1 MPQLA
6 RSITRMYREA
16 IVENFFKKS
25 LLVKFLETLPVQTL
39 INIGIEAVSISYHL
53 QLINTSFKIS
63 KGI

>member
-25 LLVKFLETLPVQTL
+25 LLVKFLETLPIQTL
-39 INIGIEAVSISYHL
+39 INIGIEAV
-53 QLINTSFKIS
+53 Q
-63 KGI
+63 